1 MSLLTTILKKAAA
14 SPTVRNMALKAA
26 QNPKVREAAIKA
38 TKAAAENVMKKKR

>member
-38 TKAAAENVMKKKR
+38 AKAAAENVMKKKR